1 MCHKRFKRISIQQ
14 MKRSKHI
21 ILTISMRL
29 IRFSGAILILNSRSR
44 ILWLN
49 LQLYRRESMKLE
61 KISKAQRKEASS
73 IKQRK
78 EI

>member
-1 MCHKRFKRISIQQ
+1 

-21 ILTISMRL
+21 ILTILMRL
-29 IRFSGAILILNSRSR
+29 IRFSGVILILNSRSR
-44 ILWLN
+44 ILLLN
-49 LQLYRRESMKLE
+49 LQLYRRESMKSE